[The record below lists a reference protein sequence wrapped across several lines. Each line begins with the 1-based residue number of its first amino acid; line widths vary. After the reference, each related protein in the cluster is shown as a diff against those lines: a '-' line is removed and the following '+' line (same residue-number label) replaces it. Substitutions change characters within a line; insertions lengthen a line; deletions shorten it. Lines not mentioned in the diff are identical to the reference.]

1 MICVAISDKNIDNCL
16 SALDRI
22 EMAEIR
28 LDLTKFNVKEIK
40 KIFSLKKKL
49 IATYRPAKNI
59 SDQER
64 LEKLKLAIK
73 SGAKYVD
80 LEYESNEKYRKG
92 LINYAHKNNCDVIIS
107 YHNYKITPNVEELYG
122 ILKECFEYGADI
134 AKIVTTAC
142 TNLDNSKILTLYNYP
157 GRIIAFCMGDLGKL
171 TRVIVPFMGA
181 EFTFASMD
189 EGDATA
195 PGQIKFS
202 NLKSVIENLE
212 KLLV

>member
-1 MICVAISDKNIDNCL
+1 MICVAISDKNIENCL
-16 SALDRI
+16 SALERI

-28 LDLTKFNVKEIK
+28 LDLTGFNTEKIK
-40 KIFSLKKKL
+40 KIFSLPKKL
-49 IATYRPAKNI
+49 IATYRPAKV

-73 SGAKYVD
+73 AGAKYVD
-80 LEYESNEKYRKG
+80 LEYESKEKYRKE
-92 LINYAHKNNCDVIIS
+92 LIDYAHHNNCDAIIS
-107 YHNYKITPNVEELYG
+107 YHNYKKTPDVEELYG

-134 AKIVTTAC
+134 AKIVTTAR

-195 PGQIKFS
+195 PGQIKYS